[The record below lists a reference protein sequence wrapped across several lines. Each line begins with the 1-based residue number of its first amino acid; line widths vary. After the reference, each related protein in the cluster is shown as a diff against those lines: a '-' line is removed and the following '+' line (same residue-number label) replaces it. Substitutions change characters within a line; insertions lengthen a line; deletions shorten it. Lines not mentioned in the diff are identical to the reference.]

1 MRGEK
6 SDAGGP
12 EKQVIFFAWP
22 KYGARAELTRWQF
35 DYEFIATFSWKL
47 ALIQS

>member
-12 EKQVIFFAWP
+12 EKQVIFFCV
-22 KYGARAELTRWQF
+22 
-35 DYEFIATFSWKL
+35 
-47 ALIQS
+47 ALIDDFDSG